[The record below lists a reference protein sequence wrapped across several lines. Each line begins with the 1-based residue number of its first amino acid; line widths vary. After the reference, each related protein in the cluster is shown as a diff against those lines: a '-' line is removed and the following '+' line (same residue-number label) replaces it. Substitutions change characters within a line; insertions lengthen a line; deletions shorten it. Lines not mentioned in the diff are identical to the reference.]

1 MKIPTLLYCLL
12 FVSSVATAA
21 NKPVPKEVQNFVAER
36 ILCDHFRGE
45 PYEGNSPEQ
54 LARKNFVID
63 SLDIYCAG
71 TDKRLAAL
79 KRRYKNNEAAMK
91 QLNKFEE
98 KIE

>member
-1 MKIPTLLYCLL
+1 MRVPALICLL
-12 FVSSVATAA
+12 FVSIVARAGNKTA
-21 NKPVPKEVQNFVAER
+21 PKEVQNFIAER
-36 ILCDHFRGE
+36 NLCDHFRGE

-54 LARKNFVID
+54 LERKAFVID

-98 KIE
+98 QVE

>member
-1 MKIPTLLYCLL
+1 MKISTLLYGLL
-12 FVSSVATAA
+12 FVSSVAIAG
-21 NKPVPKEVQNFVAER
+21 NKPAPKEVQNFVAER
-36 ILCDHFRGE
+36 NLCDHFRGE

-54 LARKNFVID
+54 VERRAFVID

-98 KIE
+98 QVE

>member
-1 MKIPTLLYCLL
+1 MKLPTLYCLL

-21 NKPVPKEVQNFVAER
+21 NKPVPKEVKNFIAER
-36 ILCDHFRGE
+36 NLCDHFRGE
-45 PYEGNSPEQ
+45 PYDGDSPEQ
-54 LARKNFVID
+54 VERRAFVVD

-79 KRRYKNNEAAMK
+79 KRRYKNNEAVMK

-98 KIE
+98 QVE